1 MVAVSVIARV
11 SDSDTCLDLTT
22 DAESV
27 IARVSESEIVAE

>member
-11 SDSDTCLDLTT
+11 SESFVDLVPVIVV
-22 DAESV
+22 ESV